1 MRFSDAIA
9 EIAIDNGQIAN
20 MKITSILAALFLLT
34 ALSACTYDREGPP
47 EYHYQEFKTRAPTGR
62 KVYVCH
68 AYGCKMQTPVKF
80 GPEQMSQLAA
90 LMKKIKKA
98 DTPHE
103 ERRAIAYAIAW
114 AETYAGKITGTS
126 GDRAGMEFGGPGD
139 PTQQDCVD
147 EATNTTSY
155 MLMLERAGLLKH
167 HTVGRP
173 FSKGN
178 VLVGGVS
185 QWPHWGAVLWEKK
198 TNRKWVVDSWIYK
211 NGVNP
216 AVIEADKWYIEDL
229 YNLPSSQT

>member
-1 MRFSDAIA
+1 
-9 EIAIDNGQIAN
+9 
-20 MKITSILAALFLLT
+20 MKKKPILAAFVLAS
-34 ALSACTYDREGPP
+34 ALASCTYDREGPP
-47 EYHYQEFKTRAPTGR
+47 SFHYREFKTRAPTNHT
-62 KVYVCH
+62 VFVCH
-68 AYGCKMQTPVKF
+68 GYGCKMQTPVKF
-80 GPEQMSQLAA
+80 GPEQVSELAA
-90 LMKKIKKA
+90 LMKKIKKG

-126 GDRAGMEFGGPGD
+126 ADNAGMEFAGSGD

-147 EATNTTSY
+147 ESTNTTSY
-155 MLMLERAGLLKH
+155 MLVLEKAGLLKH

-178 VLVGGVS
+178 VLVGGIS
-185 QWPHWGAVLWEKK
+185 QWPHWTAVLWEKESNK
-198 TNRKWVVDSWIYK
+198 KWAVDSWIYE

-229 YNLPSSQT
+229 NNLPASQT